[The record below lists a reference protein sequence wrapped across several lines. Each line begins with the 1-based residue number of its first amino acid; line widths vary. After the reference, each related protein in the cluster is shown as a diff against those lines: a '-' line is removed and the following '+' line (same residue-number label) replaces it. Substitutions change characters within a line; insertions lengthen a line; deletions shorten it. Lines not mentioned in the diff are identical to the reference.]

1 MDQPIT
7 KPNTSRGTIIYIAD
21 PMCSWCYGFRDEITQ
36 LKEQYADQMDFNLIM
51 GGLRPGGGDPWDQKM
66 KDFLRHHW
74 EQVGEASG
82 QPFSYDLFDKDHFH
96 YDTEPACRAV
106 RVLRDLAPEK
116 ELDFFK
122 AVQYGFYFENRDPKE
137 ASFYQ
142 PICNDLGID
151 YAAFLDKFSSEK
163 YKALTR
169 QDFEQ
174 SAQWGIR
181 GFPSVVVR
189 WQGRLGLLSN
199 GYARLAD
206 MNTRMEQLLNK
217 LSEAV

>member
-1 MDQPIT
+1 MDQPTT
-7 KPNTSRGTIIYIAD
+7 KTDTSRGTIIYIAD
-21 PMCSWCYGFRDEITQ
+21 PMCSWCYGFRDEITL

-151 YAAFLDKFSSEK
+151 YAVFLDKFSSEE